1 MEVSERGLNLIK
13 RFEGLSLKP
22 YICPSGHKTI
32 GYGNTFYEDG
42 TKVSMDDKPI
52 TIKRAEMLLKLIV
65 DKFAIGVKKVL
76 KVPLEQYQFD
86 AVISFA
92 YNVGLGSLKSSTLLK
107 KINSGEFKEASEEFG
122 KWNKASGKVLTG
134 LTKRREAERQMFIGL

>member
-1 MEVSERGLNLIK
+1 VGIK
-13 RFEGLSLKP
+13 LSAM
-22 YICPSGHKTI
+22 
-32 GYGNTFYEDG
+32 GNTFYEDG

-107 KINSGEFKEASEEFG
+107 KINNSEFKEASEEFG

>member
-107 KINSGEFKEASEEFG
+107 KINNSEFKEASEEFG